1 MSKIIYKL
9 SSEARSRSPSLIGT
23 RAIIVM
29 TYVNDG
35 IDETGL
41 ARVSVDPDTTVGE
54 LKNTIS
60 KFDNIPASE
69 QKLSRQGLKLEDQ
82 YLLSHYDIRDNDVI
96 RMDYIELNVYIT
108 VRSWPGLEEEKDS
121 KRLDFQEKTGFAVF
135 RTDTIEKI
143 KTMVMKDHEHLGSG
157 DVCLMYGDKKL
168 DETKMLMDYNIVDG
182 DKMEIWR
189 YYHATSVN
197 ASVWRRLSNEHSNL

>member
-35 IDETGL
+35 IDEIGL
-41 ARVSVDPDTTVGE
+41 ARVSVDPDTTIGE

-69 QKLSRQGLKLEDQ
+69 QKLTRQGLKLEDQ
-82 YLLSHYDIRDNDVI
+82 YPLWHYDIRDNDVI
-96 RMDYIELNVYIT
+96 RMDYIELSVFIT
-108 VRSWPGLEEEKDS
+108 VRSWPGLHRK
-121 KRLDFQEKTGFAVF
+121 KMDFDVL
-135 RTDTIEKI
+135 RTTTIEEV
-143 KTMVMKDHEHLGSG
+143 KTRVMEDNTHLGSD
-157 DVCLMYGDKKL
+157 DVCLMYGTQKL

-189 YYHATSVN
+189 YYDATSVIDEP
-197 ASVWRRLSNEHSNL
+197 SNV

>member
-35 IDETGL
+35 IDEIGL
-41 ARVSVDPDTTVGE
+41 ARVSVDPDTTIGE

-69 QKLSRQGLKLEDQ
+69 QKLTRQGLKLEDQ
-82 YLLSHYDIRDNDVI
+82 YPLWHYDIRDNDVI
-96 RMDYIELNVYIT
+96 RMDYIELSVFIT
-108 VRSWPGLEEEKDS
+108 VRSWPGLHR
-121 KRLDFQEKTGFAVF
+121 KRMNFDVL
-135 RTDTIEKI
+135 RTTTIEEV
-143 KTMVMKDHEHLGSG
+143 KTRVMEDNTHLGSD
-157 DVCLMYGDKKL
+157 DVCLMYGTQKL

-189 YYHATSVN
+189 YYDATSVIDEP
-197 ASVWRRLSNEHSNL
+197 SNV